1 MLELFDKGFKP
12 AMMIKALQIS
22 LQQVLSQ
29 SISKQIKGIKWNQI
43 KFETEKYNN
52 HNEKLTRWIQ

>member
-12 AMMIKALQIS
+12 AMMIKILQIS

-29 SISKQIKGIKWNQI
+29 KYQQTKGIKWNQI

-52 HNEKLTRWIQ
+52 HNEKTY